1 MNALETKVLELIGE
15 DPLNPDVFKDTDAGM
30 APVRDSIN
38 DAIQEISMLTGSY
51 KRQYLLPLRTGQA
64 FYRFK
69 LQNGYLGWVTDV
81 WDVNRQFRLTQTS
94 VGKLSAADPRWMV
107 GSGFPE
113 QYMQLGE
120 DIIGFYRKPSAAV
133 NVMEITIVEI
143 PHAYSTDT
151 ERIKIRDSF
160 QYAAVLFAVGEYW
173 ASRGDVQEARAYG
186 ARYLEALGLREE
198 YSPSREYTPTLST
211 NKVNGS

>member
-1 MNALETKVLELIGE
+1 MNILERKVLEGIGE
-15 DPLNPDVFKDTDAGM
+15 DPDNPDVFVDTDAGM
-30 APVRDSIN
+30 APIRDSLN
-38 DAIQEISMLTGSY
+38 DAIQEISMLTGGY

-81 WDVNRQFRLTQTS
+81 WDIDRKFRLDQTS
-94 VGKLSAADPRWMV
+94 LGKLSAQDPRWMV

-113 QYMQLGE
+113 EYMQLGD
-120 DIIGFYRKPSAAV
+120 DIIGFSKKPSASA

-151 ERIKIRDSF
+151 ERVKLRDSF
-160 QYAAVLFAVGEYW
+160 HYAAVLFAIGEYW
-173 ASRGDVQEARAYG
+173 ATRGDAREARNYG
-186 ARYLEALGLREE
+186 VRYLDALGLRER
-198 YSPSREYTPTLST
+198 YLPTREYIPTLST
-211 NKVNGS
+211 NKATA

>member
-15 DPLNPDVFKDTDAGM
+15 DPSNPDVFKDTVAGM
-30 APVRDSIN
+30 APVRDSLN
-38 DAIQEISMLTGSY
+38 DAIQEISMITGGY

-81 WDVNRQFRLTQTS
+81 WDVNRRFRLTQTS

-120 DIIGFYRKPSAAV
+120 DIIGFHRKPSATT

-151 ERIKIRDSF
+151 ERIKLRDSF

-173 ASRGDVQEARAYG
+173 ASRGDVKEARAYG
-186 ARYLEALGLREE
+186 ARYLDALGLREE
-198 YSPSREYTPTLST
+198 YSPTREYTPTLST